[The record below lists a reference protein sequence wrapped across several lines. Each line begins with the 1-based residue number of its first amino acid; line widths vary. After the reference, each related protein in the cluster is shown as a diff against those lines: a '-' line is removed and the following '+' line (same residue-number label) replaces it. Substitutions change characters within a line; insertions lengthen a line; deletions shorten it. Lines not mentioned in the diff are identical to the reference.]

1 MQVYLGLALLI
12 LALNSQIGSLSAA
25 DSSSQFPK
33 AAVSDDSKGSGD
45 PDILVSQPVFR
56 PKFKYSVYRYD
67 QVYDK
72 LVCAVLEND
81 LAKAKK
87 ALEDGCNP
95 LQRLAFDYSLRHLAH
110 SEAMDDLLLSVG
122 VAPICR
128 VLVAREAE
136 RHCYGGLLFKERNF
150 DWERDLRWRDVRGMY
165 PEDYPI
171 VSQGAESGPV
181 PSRKELAQFLRENSY
196 HKPSKS

>member
-33 AAVSDDSKGSGD
+33 ATVSDDSKGSGD
-45 PDILVSQPVFR
+45 PDRPVLQ
-56 PKFKYSVYRYD
+56 PKFHPKFEYPVYRYD

-95 LQRLAFDYSLRHLAH
+95 LQRLAFDYSLRHVAY
-110 SEAMDDLLLSVG
+110 SEAMDDLLLSAG

-128 VLVAREAE
+128 VQVAREVE
-136 RHCYGGLLFKERNF
+136 RHCYGFSFKERNL